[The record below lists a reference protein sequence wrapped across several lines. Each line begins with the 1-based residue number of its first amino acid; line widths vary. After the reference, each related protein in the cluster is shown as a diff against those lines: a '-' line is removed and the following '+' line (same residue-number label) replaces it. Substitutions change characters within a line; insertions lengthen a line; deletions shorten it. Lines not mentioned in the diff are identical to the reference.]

1 MKIIKKINILIFLL
15 FIILIQMFIAS
26 LAFAQAGGGNPCGGG
41 GNPNELPNPL
51 DACTFEELVSS
62 IATWFE
68 LIMVP
73 VATIMILYAAFLFMT
88 SGGDEEKIK
97 RAKRAITWAVVGVA
111 IVLIGAGFITLIK
124 SFLSK

>member
-1 MKIIKKINILIFLL
+1 MNFKIKFKKIIPI
-15 FIILIQMFIAS
+15 IILLIIGLTFYHS
-26 LAFAQAGGGNPCGGG
+26 VFAALGGGETSF
-41 GNPNELPNPL
+41 ELPNPL
-51 DACTFEELVSS
+51 TATTFEDLVSS

-73 VATIMILYAAFLFMT
+73 LATIMILYAAFLFMT

>member
-1 MKIIKKINILIFLL
+1 MKFNRKTKNL
-15 FIILIQMFIAS
+15 IILLISIFS
-26 LAFAQAGGGNPCGGG
+26 LQIIFVSQVLAAAEPVF
-41 GNPNELPNPL
+41 ELPNPL
-51 DACTFEELVSS
+51 DAQTFEDLVSS

>member
-1 MKIIKKINILIFLL
+1 MKIIKRKKFLIFPLL
-15 FIILIQMFIAS
+15 VIVFFLLSFAWQV
-26 LAFAQAGGGNPCGGG
+26 FAQSNPTM
-41 GNPNELPNPL
+41 ELPNPL
-51 DACTFEELVSS
+51 TATTFEDLVSS

-73 VATIMILYAAFLFMT
+73 LATIMILYAAFLFMT